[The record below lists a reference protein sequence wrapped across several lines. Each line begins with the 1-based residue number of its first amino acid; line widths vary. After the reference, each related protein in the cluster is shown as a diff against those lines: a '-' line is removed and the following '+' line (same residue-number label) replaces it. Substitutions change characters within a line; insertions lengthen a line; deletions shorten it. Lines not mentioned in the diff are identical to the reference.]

1 MKKRTWGRE
10 KAGWTFRTTLKYN
23 GKTVRAT
30 RREMLRKGWQVVKSP
45 CSFCLT
51 GLSVSSL
58 VARCGQPSRMLR
70 HLRAKLNSAKIHSR
84 SGVDCAGPGS
94 EFLLRQ
100 VAGGRSVDK
109 KLKGGEKATA
119 RPGAICWTVDF
130 SYQNSLGV
138 ELQLSLPKLWLP
150 TQSDLAQWK
159 MGR

>member
-30 RREMLRKGWQVVKSP
+30 RREMLRKGWQVGKSP

-119 RPGAICWTVDF
+119 RPGAIC
-130 SYQNSLGV
+130 
-138 ELQLSLPKLWLP
+138 
-150 TQSDLAQWK
+150 
-159 MGR
+159 